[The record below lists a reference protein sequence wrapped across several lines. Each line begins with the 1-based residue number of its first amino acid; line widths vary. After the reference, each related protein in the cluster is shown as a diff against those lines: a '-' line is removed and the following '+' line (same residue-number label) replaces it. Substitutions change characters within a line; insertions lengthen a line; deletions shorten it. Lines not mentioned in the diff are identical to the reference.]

1 MEFLFKDTSFKFETL
16 RAAGF
21 AVDNGADLSEVLL
34 TAAAIP
40 EGDEE
45 AWMREWKATADRV
58 HERAKYSQ
66 EHGDKISAR
75 EAFLRASAYYRSAEF
90 YRRKDPANDPHVPEL
105 FGLSRDTFVKAG
117 KLLDGPF
124 EEISIPYGKDT
135 LPGYLLSFVSL
146 DGVIQS
152 PGGPEEDTSG
162 GFAYGGWIFP
172 YSDDVLGTVINRQMN
187 MPFDL
192 LLGHKTFEIWAPY
205 WPQRADEWPGV
216 NAATK
221 YVASNTM
228 TSHEWQP
235 SVFLGGDIAEKVI
248 KIKQQ
253 QGPDLHVYGS
263 GNLVQTLIKHNLVD
277 AFWLKIFP
285 RSTE

>member
-1 MEFLFKDTSFKFETL
+1 MRK
-16 RAAGF
+16 
-21 AVDNGADLSEVLL
+21 VIVL
-34 TAAAIP
+34 
-40 EGDEE
+40 
-45 AWMREWKATADRV
+45 
-58 HERAKYSQ
+58 
-66 EHGDKISAR
+66 
-75 EAFLRASAYYRSAEF
+75 
-90 YRRKDPANDPHVPEL
+90 N
-105 FGLSRDTFVKAG
+105 
-117 KLLDGPF
+117 
-124 EEISIPYGKDT
+124 
-135 LPGYLLSFVSL
+135 FVSL

-162 GFAYGGWIFP
+162 GFAYGGWTGP
-172 YSDDVLGTVINRQMN
+172 YADDVGGTVIRGQMN

-192 LLGHKTFEIWAPY
+192 LVGRKTFEIWASY
-205 WPQRADEWPGV
+205 WPQHADAWPGV

-248 KIKQQ
+248 NMKQQ

-263 GNLVQTLIKHNLVD
+263 GNLVQTLIKHDLVD

-285 RSTE
+285 LTLGGGKRLFADGTIPAAFKVTESTVSSTGVIIVNYERAGAITISTVSASPR